1 MIDLFVNIVE
11 GAAMSD
17 TLLTT
22 KLYVPQTPPELV
34 PRPHLAERLSE
45 GLARQLTLVS
55 APAGFGKSTL
65 VTGWLAE
72 TGHTPAWLSLD
83 QGDNDRN
90 DGQVD
95 EQDASR
101 AGQLLHGRTMGLPWR
116 RSAHSA
122 DVGPLCDAGHLQ

>member
-1 MIDLFVNIVE
+1 LAYAFPNTGE
-11 GAAMSD
+11 EAAMSD

-22 KLYVPQTPPELV
+22 KLFVPQTPPELV

-72 TGHTPAWLSLD
+72 IGHTPFLQLHLMSKVPIYPCAASSPTMVPQTCWLHV
-83 QGDNDRN
+83 NVDRFL
-90 DGQVD
+90 
-95 EQDASR
+95 A
-101 AGQLLHGRTMGLPWR
+101 LL
-116 RSAHSA
+116 ANK
-122 DVGPLCDAGHLQ
+122 D